1 MFVIPATQEAEPGG
15 LQVQGKPGQL
25 CLKTKTLKRVGNIT
39 QWQSIC
45 LAFIRPWVQSPVQHM
60 KKENII
66 AYNCMSG
73 GNKYNEENLSSKRN
87 QIAFRLG
94 EASLMR

>member
-1 MFVIPATQEAEPGG
+1 
-15 LQVQGKPGQL
+15 
-25 CLKTKTLKRVGNIT
+25 
-39 QWQSIC
+39 
-45 LAFIRPWVQSPVQHM
+45 M